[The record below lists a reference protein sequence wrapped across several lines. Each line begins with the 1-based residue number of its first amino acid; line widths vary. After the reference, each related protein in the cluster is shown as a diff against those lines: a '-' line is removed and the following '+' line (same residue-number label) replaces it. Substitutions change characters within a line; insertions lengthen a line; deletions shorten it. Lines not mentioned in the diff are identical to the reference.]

1 MALAFLAAIINWR
14 PCSGQQRPWGVLIPR
29 AGRGM
34 QGLPVRGGKIWRDTA
49 EASFMEVFEP
59 NVQMWATYI
68 LIGCALVVYA
78 MERTPMEVTS
88 IGVVCALL
96 ILFQVFP
103 VLDGDGYNRLSPARL
118 LQGFANPAL
127 ATVLALLVMGQ
138 GMVRAGILDVSAHWV
153 LKLGGGRKWQ
163 SVLLTLFAAAAVSA
177 FLNNIPVVVIF
188 IPIMQALASRFRD
201 APSKL
206 MIPLSYAAV
215 LGGMTTL
222 VGSSTNLLVNSAM
235 FELRVRPFSFFEFTI
250 PGLVMAGTGFL
261 YVFLIAPRLLPRR
274 ESLADSLFDGAGKQ
288 FIAQFTIAVDSPLVG
303 RRAPGGLFSSLP
315 DMTVR
320 MVQRGEEAIL
330 PPFEDFSARP
340 GDVLVV
346 AATRK
351 ALTETLVR
359 KAGLLH
365 PDYPRRRPEPKSEG
379 KTKAAAAAAVAADEA
394 NPPWKAGSQ
403 VVAEVMVA
411 PASRLEGQTLR
422 QVGFHHLTKCVVL
435 GIQRRARM
443 IRSRMTDIRL
453 EAGDVLLVQGV
464 ATDVNALKVN
474 RDVVLMEWS
483 AEELP
488 ALTHAWPAALIF
500 LAVIGLA
507 ASGVVPLV
515 VATLSG
521 AVAMVALGVVSVP
534 QAARAVD
541 PRIVTTIGAAL
552 ALGVAMQE
560 TGGAQF
566 IAQSLVGSLAGAS
579 PAMVLSLFFLTVAG
593 LSNVVSTKTAAV
605 LFTPI
610 AIDIAREMGIPPH
623 AFAVAVVF
631 AANCS
636 FASPLGYQTNLL
648 VLGPGHYKF
657 VDFVRAGIPL
667 ILLLWLAFTLFVPWW
682 YGFGF

>member
-1 MALAFLAAIINWR
+1 
-14 PCSGQQRPWGVLIPR
+14 
-29 AGRGM
+29 
-34 QGLPVRGGKIWRDTA
+34 
-49 EASFMEVFEP
+49 MEVLGS
-59 NVQMWATYI
+59 NMQMWAI
-68 LIGCALVVYA
+68 FVVIVGALTLYA
-78 MERTPMEVTS
+78 MERVPMEVVS
-88 IGVVCALL
+88 VGVVCALL
-96 ILFQVFP
+96 VLFQVFP
-103 VLDGDGYNRLSPARL
+103 LVDAWGENRLSPARL

-138 GMVRAGILDVSAHWV
+138 GMVRAGVLDVGARWV

-163 SVLLTLFAAAAVSA
+163 SIGLALLAAAAVSA

-188 IPIMQALASRFRD
+188 IPIMQALAIRFQGS
-201 APSKL
+201 ASKL

-235 FELRVRPFSFFEFTI
+235 FELNLAPFTFFEFSV
-250 PGLVMAGTGFL
+250 PGLVMASAGFL
-261 YVFLIAPRLLPRR
+261 YVLFIAPRLLPPR
-274 ESLADSLFDGAGKQ
+274 ERLAQFLFSGTGKQ
-288 FIAQFTIAVDSPLVG
+288 FIAQLTIAADSPLVG
-303 RRAPGGLFSSLP
+303 RGAPGGLFASLP
-315 DMTVR
+315 DMTIR

-330 PPFEDFSARP
+330 PPFEGFEARP

-365 PDYPRRRPEPKSEG
+365 PDLPTQSREKKMEG
-379 KTKAAAAAAVAADEA
+379 KAKAKAMAMAAEDEGPSW
-394 NPPWKAGSQ
+394 NAGSQ
-403 VVAEVMVA
+403 VVAEVMVV

-422 QVGFHHLTKCVVL
+422 QVGFHHLTQCVVL

-453 EAGDVLLVQGV
+453 EAGDILLVQGK
-464 ATDVNALKVN
+464 AAEVNALKAN

-488 ALTHAWPAALIF
+488 ALTHGRAAILIF
-500 LAVIGLA
+500 VVAIGLSA
-507 ASGVVPLV
+507 TGLVPLV
-515 VATLSG
+515 VTTLCG
-521 AVAMVALGVVSVP
+521 AVAMVGLGVINVA

-566 IAQSLVGSLAGAS
+566 IAGGLLDLMRGAG
-579 PAMVLSLFFLTVAG
+579 PAAVLSLFFLLVAG
-593 LSNVVSTKTAAV
+593 LSNVISTKTAAV

-610 AIDIAREMGIPPH
+610 AIDIAAQMNVPAH

-648 VLGPGHYKF
+648 VLGPGHYRF
-657 VDFVRAGIPL
+657 VDFVRAGVPL
-667 ILLLWLAFTLFVPWW
+667 ILVLWVAFTLFVPWW
-682 YGFGF
+682 YGFPIF